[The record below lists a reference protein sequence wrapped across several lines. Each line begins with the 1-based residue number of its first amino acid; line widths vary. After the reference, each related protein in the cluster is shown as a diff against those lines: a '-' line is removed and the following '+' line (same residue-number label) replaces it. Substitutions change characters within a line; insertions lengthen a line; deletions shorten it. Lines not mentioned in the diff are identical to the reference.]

1 MNLVI
6 TLMLSDVDLYNTAF
20 SCKPI
25 RKKSF
30 HYQWSVDILIS
41 LKNITDLFNK
51 FFCVFT
57 FEAMLLCNV
66 SVHVDTL
73 QIFVFFFQELSDL
86 QRDPPAHCSAGPVG
100 DDCKLFIAPCHGWP
114 FLVKEKLRKFL
125 IILSF
130 WFAVFH
136 WQATIMGPVSI
147 IVCSP

>member
-41 LKNITDLFNK
+41 LKNITDLFNN

-100 DDCKLFIAPCHGWP
+100 DDCKLFIAPCHG
-114 FLVKEKLRKFL
+114 
-125 IILSF
+125 
-130 WFAVFH
+130 
-136 WQATIMGPVSI
+136 
-147 IVCSP
+147 